1 MQIKGVK
8 LICKITSEASGF
20 CSNQAKAHL
29 IEIIKCVGA
38 GDSLSGWAIYM
49 ALK

>member
-29 IEIIKCVGA
+29 IEIIKCVGDQVIHCQA
-38 GDSLSGWAIYM
+38 GRYIWP
-49 ALK
+49 